1 MFSCSQSLGYMI
13 SLQIIEPSKEVA
25 LQLLESGGQNLR
37 VRKLGLD
44 MLRQLSLHH
53 EYISSLVQ
61 DGYYLEALRY
71 AQKRKV
77 QHFLNYVRW
86 LVLFDLVQ
94 FSTHFPH
101 SFFWIKISVSH
112 YKWINLIVWNFNW
125 FLVAYIKFCFGY
137 LVCAHC
143 RWRVCDRRCFWKQH
157 SRRMICSIWL
167 QYWGS
172 CRNWFLDSK
181 KLQSITHS
189 MVFLMRPVRQLLSEM
204 IKPLCHVLCSIN
216 LK

>member
-1 MFSCSQSLGYMI
+1 MVSCSQSLGYMI

-25 LQLLESGGQNLR
+25 LQLLESGGQDPR

-86 LVLFDLVQ
+86 LVLFDLVR

-112 YKWINLIVWNFNW
+112 YK
-125 FLVAYIKFCFGY
+125 
-137 LVCAHC
+137 
-143 RWRVCDRRCFWKQH
+143 
-157 SRRMICSIWL
+157 
-167 QYWGS
+167 
-172 CRNWFLDSK
+172 
-181 KLQSITHS
+181 
-189 MVFLMRPVRQLLSEM
+189 
-204 IKPLCHVLCSIN
+204 
-216 LK
+216 